1 MEKITA
7 GTMNSFTKK
16 TGVFLVSIFVLAMA
30 VTAVD
35 LKRACAEGME
45 IAKVRIVHKAISGQA
60 LPTPGEKGH
69 VIGMGQRVGEVDFNG
84 KESAKYESTAMVDAW
99 VGKKGNYKGY
109 SRYTFKDGS
118 EIYFSWTAEGS
129 RNKEG
134 LPMQKGRGII
144 KKGTGRFKGIQGQA
158 LFTTTQQKPTSED
171 PNRTSVAE
179 TILVY
184 ELP

>member
-1 MEKITA
+1 MKKIA
-7 GTMNSFTKK
+7 ERSVLPFNKK
-16 TGVFLVSIFVLAMA
+16 TGIFLMSAFVLTMA
-30 VTAVD
+30 ATSMDV
-35 LKRACAEGME
+35 KRACAEGME
-45 IAKVRIVHKAISGQA
+45 IVKARVVHKAVSGQA

-69 VIGMGQRVGEVDFNG
+69 VVAMGQRVGQVDFNG

-99 VGKKGNYKGY
+99 VGQKGNYKGY

-129 RNKEG
+129 RNKKG
-134 LPMQKGRGII
+134 LPMQQGRGVI

-171 PNRTSVAE
+171 PSRTSVAE
-179 TILVY
+179 TILFY